1 MGKGRDF
8 WLGLIIGNTRWH
20 WGLFEGDR
28 WLGGWHTQ
36 QLSEAEARSLLADP
50 LAAETW
56 LSLDPSLTLPEA
68 LIDQTTPELWAAS
81 VVQHSLDW
89 LADYPALHRVALAQV
104 PLGNTYPTLGI
115 DRALALVGAGAVY
128 GWPVLVIDCGTA
140 MTFTTGADQSL
151 IGGAIL
157 PGLRSQFRALST
169 DTDQLP
175 LMESLSETWLQRWA
189 TDTTGAIASGILYTQ
204 LAGLRD
210 FVGAWEREYP
220 GCTVVITGGDAPAM
234 LSGLQQ
240 QTPDLAQRIKLD
252 LDLGFWGL
260 RVCRGRS
267 PDHS

>member
-20 WGLFEGDR
+20 WGGFEGDR
-28 WLGGWHTQ
+28 WLGGWHTRH
-36 QLSEAEARSLLADP
+36 LAAAEARSLLAAP

-68 LIDQTTPELWAAS
+68 LIGQTTPELWAAS
-81 VVQHSLDW
+81 VVQHPLAW
-89 LADYPALHRVALAQV
+89 LSDYPALHRVGVPQV
-104 PLGNTYPTLGI
+104 PLGHTYPTLGI

-140 MTFTTGADQSL
+140 MTFTAGADQRL
-151 IGGAIL
+151 MGGSIL

-175 LMESLSETWLQRWA
+175 LIDGLGDVWPQRWA
-189 TDTTGAIASGILYTQ
+189 TDTPGAIASGILYTQ
-204 LAGLRD
+204 LAGIRD
-210 FVGAWEREYP
+210 FVGAWERDYP
-220 GCTVVITGGDAPAM
+220 GGTVVITGGDGPVM
-234 LSGLQQ
+234 LAGLQQ
-240 QTPDLAQRIKLD
+240 QTPDLAQRVRLD

-260 RVCRGRS
+260 RVCRRRS
-267 PDHS
+267 PGSL